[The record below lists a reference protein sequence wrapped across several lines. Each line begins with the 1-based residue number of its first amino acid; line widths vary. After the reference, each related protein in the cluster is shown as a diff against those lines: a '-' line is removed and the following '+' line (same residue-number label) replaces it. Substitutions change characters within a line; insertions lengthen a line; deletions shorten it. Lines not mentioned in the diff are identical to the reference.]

1 VEIYQ
6 LQTLFL
12 KLLAVLFILV
22 ILTSNSKRNLLA
34 AIIFVAI
41 MSIAI
46 HTFRDGIN
54 GLYFST
60 SGIAISF
67 FLTIPIHF
75 NRKATKSRFIYSTV
89 AGAITGPLGSI
100 VVFIILF
107 FFLAISRL
115 FKSQQLVFSSSQQMM
130 VPIQP
135 ASLGEENLKSQL
147 VRIEAT
153 KMNDDS
159 NYGNNTQPLEPEQK
173 SPQLRTGPWKT
184 ILAMSTLA
192 VIITGMFI

>member
-1 VEIYQ
+1 MEIYQ
-6 LQTLFL
+6 LQTMFL

-22 ILTSNSKRNLLA
+22 ILTSNSKRNLLTS
-34 AIIFVAI
+34 IIVVAI
-41 MSIAI
+41 MSISV

-54 GLYFST
+54 GLYFSV
-60 SGIAISF
+60 SGIVISF

-75 NRKATKSRFIYSTV
+75 NRKTTKSRFVYSTV

-100 VVFIILF
+100 LVFTILF
-107 FFLAISRL
+107 FFLALSRL
-115 FKSQQLVFSSSQQMM
+115 FKSQQLVFSNIQQMM

-135 ASLGEENLKSQL
+135 TSLGEENLKSQL
-147 VRIEAT
+147 ARIEANR
-153 KMNDDS
+153 MNEEN
-159 NYGNNTQPLEPEQK
+159 NYGNSSQSLETERK